1 MSSSTV
7 FHAIGDFLTWTFG
20 IFEVIDNIFNYLVI
34 AAGFFGLFFW
44 LNKQRKFNAEAAA
57 NKNQIK

>member
-7 FHAIGDFLTWTFG
+7 FHAIGDFLTWTLG
-20 IFEVIDNIFNYLVI
+20 IFEVIGNAFNYSVI
-34 AAGFFGLFFW
+34 VLGFFGLFFW

>member
-7 FHAIGDFLTWTFG
+7 FHAIGDFLTWTLG
-20 IFEVIDNIFNYLVI
+20 IFEVIGNAFNYSVI
-34 AAGFFGLFFW
+34 VLGFFGLFFW
-44 LNKQRKFNAEAAA
+44 LNKQRKFNAQAAA